1 MGSTEGVLRH
11 KMRSFCM
18 ANNKYVAVATYNNS
32 FPIFLATTKV
42 SIFLIDTVASISS
55 MSGASWAAAR
65 GGEGQA
71 LFNTVCQRCVRG
83 GGEEWLFRV

>member
-1 MGSTEGVLRH
+1 
-11 KMRSFCM
+11 MRSFCM

-65 GGEGQA
+65 GGEGQDKLIYNISCFLDVQLYTCA
-71 LFNTVCQRCVRG
+71 PGLT
-83 GGEEWLFRV
+83 